1 MALILIVDDDSR
13 ISQLLAEQFVR
24 HGHQALTA
32 GSLAQA
38 RHMADVNPLD
48 VVFLDVQLPDGSGL
62 DAIREMRDAQ
72 SDPEVIILTGFGDP
86 EGAEMAILNGAWD
99 YLEKPISLDHLQLAL
114 NRALEYRQ
122 QKTKSSGVATVLD
135 RGQIIGDSPALLRC
149 LKDVAQA
156 AHSDASA
163 LVAGETGVGKELI
176 SRAIHH
182 NSPRREGAFVVV
194 DCAALPESLVESTL
208 FGHEKGAFT
217 GAETRVA
224 GLLAK
229 AHGGTLFL
237 DEVGELPLDMQ
248 RKLLRALQE
257 HKFRP
262 VGGSREV
269 ESDFRVVAATNRDLD
284 AMCQGGRFR
293 PDLLYRLK
301 VITVKVPPLRE
312 RHSDIKPIAS
322 FFCAKL
328 CERYGIPY
336 KGFSPGFFDTLESYD
351 WPGNVRELKN
361 TIDWVLA
368 RALDQ
373 PTLFSVHLP
382 TNIRAKLARESIG
395 DMAAGSIES
404 ATPVIREDNFSKPL
418 MALDEPDPGR
428 QTLKDYRGKASELA
442 EKCYMQ
448 ALLSRHVDTPRE
460 AQRMSGLSKAR
471 YYALLK
477 KHQLSPEK

>member
-1 MALILIVDDDSR
+1 MALILVVDDDTR
-13 ISQLLAEQFVR
+13 ISRLLAEEFVR

-32 GSLAQA
+32 GSLAVA
-38 RHMADVNPLD
+38 RQTAMAARVD

-62 DAIREMRDAQ
+62 DVIRDLRDSPAN
-72 SDPEVIILTGFGDP
+72 PEVIILTGFGDP
-86 EGAEMAILNGAWD
+86 EGAEMAIINGAWD
-99 YLEKPISLDHLQLAL
+99 YLEKPISLDQLQLAL

-122 QKTKSSGVATVLD
+122 QKIKSSGVATVLD
-135 RGQIIGDSPALLRC
+135 RGRIIGDSPALLRC
-149 LKDVAQA
+149 LGEVAQA
-156 AHSDASA
+156 AHSEASV

-182 NSPRREGAFVVV
+182 NSPRREGPFAVV
-194 DCAALPESLVESTL
+194 DCAALPENLVESTL

-217 GAETRVA
+217 GADSRSS

-284 AMCQGGRFR
+284 SMCGEGRFR

-301 VITVKVPPLRE
+301 AITVKVPPLRE
-312 RHSDIKPIAS
+312 RTEDIKPIAS
-322 FFCAKL
+322 FFCAEL
-328 CERYGIPY
+328 CERYSIPY
-336 KGFSPGFFDTLESYD
+336 KGFSPGFFDSLEAYD

-373 PTLFSVHLP
+373 PTLFNIHLP

-395 DMAAGSIES
+395 DMAEENMAA
-404 ATPVIREDNFSKPL
+404 ATDYLREDNVSTPFF
-418 MALDEPDPGR
+418 ALDEPDPGN
-428 QTLKDYRGKASELA
+428 QTLKDYRGNIAELA
-442 EKCYMQ
+442 EKRYMQ
-448 ALLSRHVDTPRE
+448 ALLSRHMHNPQE
-460 AQRMSGLSKAR
+460 AQRVSGLSKAR

-477 KHQLSPEK
+477 KHQLSLEK